1 MLLNVL
7 QALPSSVRFLTF
19 SVILQENAAWALNN
33 VASGTAEQT
42 EVVVNSGAVAI
53 FIRLL
58 HSPHNNIYGLAMEA
72 LSNIVGM

>member
-1 MLLNVL
+1 MLLYVL
-7 QALPSSVRFLTF
+7 QAISSSARFLTF
-19 SVILQENAAWALNN
+19 SVLLQENAAWAITNA
-33 VASGTAEQT
+33 ASGTAEQT